1 MPLNDYVYVSFYK
14 IGVALFLLLLVKERT
29 TVIYSMFLTRHIC
42 LSSIGGAYVQKE
54 EASGDRPLT
63 SPKARTRNKSSSE
76 SPASGSCY
84 IRIL

>member
-1 MPLNDYVYVSFYK
+1 
-14 IGVALFLLLLVKERT
+14 
-29 TVIYSMFLTRHIC
+29 MFLTRHIC

-84 IRIL
+84 IRILYIAEHLYFSQRVVKPDYLFPL